1 MEQTTVVQKAT
12 AQTTQATRPPSQT
25 SRDCESGHSF
35 VELAVIV
42 ALLGI
47 ATAILVPPFLSWTA
61 GVRLDL
67 AANELSGTFR
77 LARAYAIKHN
87 TNVGLKF
94 YPGESVVRYGLYR
107 DDDGDGVRTDDIR
120 SGIDPEVMPV
130 RDLIHLGRQVSFGFP
145 AGLNPRDPN
154 DPRRRLGRLHDPVRF
169 NRSDIASFSPLGVST
184 PGTIY
189 LTDGRHL
196 LAVRVN
202 NRRGRVRIMRYLRDQ
217 DVWDG

>member
-1 MEQTTVVQKAT
+1 MSNQSSRSPRPTDSSR
-12 AQTTQATRPPSQT
+12 QA
-25 SRDCESGHSF
+25 GHSF
-35 VELAVIV
+35 IELALVV

-47 ATAILVPPFLSWTA
+47 ATAILIPPFLTWSA

-67 AANELSGTFR
+67 AANEIVGTLR

-94 YPGESVVRYGLYR
+94 FPGEQVVRYGLYR
-107 DDDGDGVRTDDIR
+107 DDDGDGVRTPDIE
-120 SGIDPEVMPV
+120 SGQDPEVMPI

-145 AGLNPRDPN
+145 AGLNPRDPS

-202 NRRGRVRIMRYLRDQ
+202 NRRGRVRIMRYIRDQ
-217 DVWDG
+217 DAWDG